1 MPDTTSKF
9 VSIRDVKDTIAK
21 FLKRDVVQEVG
32 YISPGHGAK
41 GCHNSLLK
49 DSDLVAM
56 YEEYEGRRG
65 VNGVLLWCYAADD
78 ETVAPRIPRK
88 RSKSPD
94 KNDDAPPSKCGKNLK
109 QIEEIVDK
117 LKQKHAK
124 RYTIEQYN
132 CWAHTLDMGKHD
144 SYDQPPDLPFFVGR
158 KKPTTSHSV
167 VPNESDHP
175 QSPGKRIRYRSE
187 CMDQLNKWHTLME
200 KQIITQEQY
209 QGFIG
214 TILQDI
220 ENL

>member
-32 YISPGHGAK
+32 YISPDHGAK
-41 GCHNSLLK
+41 GRHNSLLK

-65 VNGVLLWCYAADD
+65 VNGVLLWFYAADD

-144 SYDQPPDLPFFVGR
+144 SCDQPPDLPFFVGR